1 MERSGAPQAE
11 VAPAAE
17 AAQPEEPARPR
28 RPAWLRALRLLGP
41 LAWIAATIW
50 FVAFE
55 GLPLTRDWIAG
66 WVIVGLLAFSL
77 GDVGGWLR
85 GVLIDWLPF
94 FGILALYDLLRGAA
108 DGLIFEPFWL
118 PQIEA
123 DRFLFLGTVPTVWLQ
138 EQLYVPG
145 ALPWWAVIAWA
156 VYMSH
161 FFATPLLAGV
171 LWKLDRLRFRRFAF
185 SVAAL
190 ALLGFA
196 TYALFPAAPP
206 WMAAEHGL
214 IGETTRVIPQ
224 IWGQLGM
231 PPRFGVVGTGYQYAN
246 DVAAVPSLHAA
257 YSLLIALE
265 LWPSSGL
272 RVPRRLSRGTD
283 RSGNARAAG
292 PASAPSAGDRSWTA
306 LVRFL
311 LAAYPLVMGF
321 ALVYSGE
328 HYVVDVLLGWIYAV
342 VAWYGVRWSFERWR
356 SRRAGERGLRSGS
369 FSRTTV

>member
-1 MERSGAPQAE
+1 MEPS
-11 VAPAAE
+11 AAATDRR
-17 AAQPEEPARPR
+17 AA

-41 LAWIAATIW
+41 LLWIGATIW

-55 GLPLTRDWIAG
+55 GLPLTRDWIAA

-85 GVLIDWLPF
+85 GVVIDWLPF
-94 FGILALYDLLRGAA
+94 FGVLALYDLLRGAA

-118 PQIEA
+118 PQIDA
-123 DRFLFLGTVPTVWLQ
+123 DKILFLGTVPTVWLQ
-138 EQLYVPG
+138 EHLYTPG
-145 ALPWWAVIAWA
+145 TLPWYAVIAWV

-171 LWKLDRLRFRRFAF
+171 LWKLDRMRFRRFAV

-206 WMAAEHGL
+206 WMAAQHGL
-214 IGETTRVIPQ
+214 IGETTRVIPE

-231 PPRFGVVGTGYQYAN
+231 PPRFGLVGTGYQYAN

-257 YSLLIALE
+257 YSLLITLE

-272 RVPRRLSRGTD
+272 RVPRRLGGGDDGSR
-283 RSGNARAAG
+283 NARA
-292 PASAPSAGDRSWTA
+292 WTA
-306 LVRFL
+306 LVRL
-311 LAAYPLVMGF
+311 VLAAYPLVMGF

-342 VAWYGVRWSFERWR
+342 AAFFWVRWAFARWTA
-356 SRRAGERGLRSGS
+356 RRRNDRNVRSGS
-369 FSRTTV
+369 FSTTNL

>member
-1 MERSGAPQAE
+1 MESS
-11 VAPAAE
+11 AAATE
-17 AAQPEEPARPR
+17 RRAQPL
-28 RPAWLRALRLLGP
+28 WLRALRLLGP
-41 LAWIAATIW
+41 LAWVAATVW

-94 FGILALYDLLRGAA
+94 FGVLALYDLLRGAA

-118 PQIEA
+118 PQIDA
-123 DRFLFLGTVPTVWLQ
+123 DKLLFFGTVPTVWLQ

-145 ALPWWAVIAWA
+145 ALPWWAVISWA

-161 FFATPLLAGV
+161 FFATPLLAGI
-171 LWKLDRLRFRRFAF
+171 LWKLDRQRFRRFAF

-265 LWPSSGL
+265 LWPARGVRLPL
-272 RVPRRLSRGTD
+272 R
-283 RSGNARAAG
+283 RAAV
-292 PASAPSAGDRSWTA
+292 APSTGDRLWTA

-311 LAAYPLVMGF
+311 LAAYPLVMAF

-342 VAWYGVRWSFERWR
+342 VVWFGVRWSYERWR
-356 SRRAGERGLRSGS
+356 SRRARAEGRTSGS
-369 FSRTTV
+369 FSPTTL